1 MRFFKCLTYT
11 DRLRIEGMLKQKMS
25 KQDIANTLRVHV
37 STIYREVKRGEYEH
51 LNSDYT
57 TETRYSADIAQS
69 CIDSAKSG
77 MGADLK
83 IGKDHELANFLEN
96 LMLNESF
103 SPGAA
108 LGEIKRKNLKFKT
121 TICETTLYSYIRK
134 GVFLTLTMADLPR
147 RGQKKQ
153 KHQEVKPKNPPRGE
167 SIEKRPDY
175 INDRS
180 EEGHWEMDTVVGRKK
195 SKKALLV
202 LTERKMRKEIIIRM
216 PDKTAA
222 STVKALDKLERKM
235 GKEKFRQVFKS
246 ITVDNGC
253 EFADC
258 KGMER
263 SVLDG
268 QPRTK
273 VYFCHP
279 YSAYERGSNENQN
292 LLIRRFFPKGISFD
306 RIPISYI
313 QRVED
318 WINNYPREIL
328 GYKAANDL
336 FNEYLLTLTV

>member
-1 MRFFKCLTYT
+1 MRIFKCLTYT
-11 DRLRIEGMLKQKMS
+11 DRLRIETMLKEKMS
-25 KQDIANTLRVHV
+25 KQNIANTLRVHV
-37 STIYREVKRGEYEH
+37 STIYREIKRGEYEH

-57 TETRYSADIAQS
+57 TEIRYSADIAQDY
-69 CIDSAKSG
+69 IDSSKSG

-83 IGKDHELANFLEN
+83 IGKDYELANFLEN

-108 LGEIKRKNLKFKT
+108 LGEIKRKNLEFKT

-153 KHQEVKPKNPPRGE
+153 KHQEVKPKKAPRGE
-167 SIEKRPDY
+167 SIEKRPEY

-180 EEGHWEMDTVVGRKK
+180 EEGHWEMDTVVGRRK
-195 SKKALLV
+195 SKKTLLAF
-202 LTERKMRKEIIIRM
+202 TERKTRKEIIIRM

-263 SVLDG
+263 SALDG
-268 QPRTK
+268 QQRTK

-292 LLIRRFFPKGISFD
+292 LIIRRFFPKGTSFD
-306 RIPISYI
+306 RIPLSYI

-328 GYKAANDL
+328 GYKSSNDL
-336 FNEYLLTLTV
+336 FDEYLLTLPV